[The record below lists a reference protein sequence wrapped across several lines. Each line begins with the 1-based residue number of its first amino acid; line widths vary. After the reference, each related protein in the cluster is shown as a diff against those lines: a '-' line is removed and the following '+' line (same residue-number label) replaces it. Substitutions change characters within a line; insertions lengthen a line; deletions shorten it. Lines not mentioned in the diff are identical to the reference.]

1 MPPFES
7 LVTFALALLVLDL
20 TPGPD
25 MMLILA
31 RGIGQGRKVALMTV
45 VGMVFIS
52 GLVQVTLLVLGIA
65 SLLHTYA
72 AALTILRWT
81 GAAYLIWLGARMIRS
96 SARRGVTEGSS
107 QGVSAWTAVREG
119 AINNLT
125 NPKPLLFMFAF
136 LPQFV
141 DPAAG
146 PVWLQLLVLGTIQKL
161 AGVFSLGTVAL
172 AAGTVGGWLARRP
185 LFLVWQKR
193 FTGAVMIALGLR
205 LLLTGNSAPPAA
217 SRL

>member
-65 SLLHTYA
+65 SLLHTYP

-96 SARRGVTEGSS
+96 SARHGATEGSS
-107 QGVSAWTAVREG
+107 RSVSAWTAVREG

-161 AGVFSLGTVAL
+161 AGVFSLGAVAL